1 MPDMQKLQPCQ
12 TSFVLPAELHPP
24 GHVHRVPADCFG
36 AHRGDHNGFNCP
48 GLSLRLRDRVLGPKR
63 CVPRHERPKTLLDGL
78 ASPRFG
84 WLCA

>member
-24 GHVHRVPADCFG
+24 GNVHRVPADCFG

-48 GLSLRLRDRVLGPKR
+48 GLSLRLRDRVLDWGR
-63 CVPRHERPKTLLDGL
+63 SDVSRATRDLRH
-78 ASPRFG
+78 
-84 WLCA
+84 C